1 MQTTDGATPLYIA
14 SYSGHIDV
22 VTALLAASADVD
34 ATRVCTYLQM

>member
-14 SYSGHIDV
+14 SQDGHIDV

-34 ATRVCTYLQM
+34 AAMV